1 MIFITGCN
9 GLVGSFVARKLI
21 KEGYQ
26 VRALKRHNSDLTLVQ
41 DIAGQIEWVEGD
53 ILDLASLAKAIPG
66 NTTVIHSAA
75 IVSFNPAD
83 RAHMHKINVEGT
95 ANVVNVCLANGVN
108 KLCHVSSVA
117 ALGRKKNDHLIS
129 EDAKWEYSAYNSYY
143 AQTKYLAELEV
154 WRGMAEGLSGF
165 IINPSIILGPG
176 NWDQGSTKLFKYV
189 WDGHAFYTGG
199 SVNYVDV
206 RDVAQIIFQLI
217 RSEITLERFIL
228 NGGSIKIKALFEQI
242 AARFGKKPP
251 YVEVNS
257 LLASVAWRLEH
268 MRSLITGKEPLI
280 TRETAQAAQ
289 KDYIY
294 MNEKVKQTL
303 HYSFHPIDDT
313 IAWTCNELIK
323 HNK

>member
-21 KEGYQ
+21 QEGYQ
-26 VRALKRHNSDLTLVQ
+26 VRALKRTSSDLTLVQ
-41 DIAGQIEWVEGD
+41 DIAGQIEWIEGD

-66 NTTVIHSAA
+66 ATQVIHSAA
-75 IVSFNPAD
+75 VISFNPAD
-83 RAHMHKINVEGT
+83 RARMHKINVEGT
-95 ANVVNVCLANGVN
+95 ANIVNVCLANGVS
-108 KLCHVSSVA
+108 KLCYVSSVA

-129 EDAKWEYSAYNSYY
+129 EEAKWEHSPYNSYY

-154 WRGMAEGLSGF
+154 WRGMAEGLPAV
-165 IINPSIILGPG
+165 IVNPSIILGPG
-176 NWDQGSTKLFKYV
+176 NWELGSTKLFKYV
-189 WDGHAFYTGG
+189 WDGHAFYTEG

-228 NGGSIKIKALFEQI
+228 NGGTIKIKELFEQI

-251 YVEVNS
+251 YLQVTS
-257 LLASVAWRLEH
+257 LVASVAWRIEYI
-268 MRSLITGKEPLI
+268 RSLITGKEPLI

-289 KDYIY
+289 KNYIY

-303 HYSFHPIDDT
+303 HYSFYPIEET
-313 IAWTCNELIK
+313 IAWTCKELIQHSK
-323 HNK
+323 